1 MNLQA
6 KDIKTS
12 GRPFQ
17 IGVGVKGLEAVQ
29 SKHTQTFITAAQVHL
44 HCYVNTKCSAV
55 IWVELDLLLLL
66 I

>member
-29 SKHTQTFITAAQVHL
+29 SKHTHTFI
-44 HCYVNTKCSAV
+44 YRPK
-55 IWVELDLLLLL
+55 DLPYPKKNKHKDVYSQTLQRKG
-66 I
+66 

>member
-6 KDIKTS
+6 KDRKTS

-17 IGVGVKGLEAVQ
+17 IGVGVKGWRHSSLSTE
-29 SKHTQTFITAAQVHL
+29 KHLSCMSQVHL
-44 HCYVNTKCSAV
+44 HCCVTVKCPAV
-55 IWVELDLLLLL
+55 ILVELDLLLLL

>member
-17 IGVGVKGLEAVQ
+17 IGVGVKGLEAVGEDLGT
-29 SKHTQTFITAAQVHL
+29 HFIEPPRVD
-44 HCYVNTKCSAV
+44 S
-55 IWVELDLLLLL
+55 WVKTWADPTTYLVTLR
-66 I
+66 